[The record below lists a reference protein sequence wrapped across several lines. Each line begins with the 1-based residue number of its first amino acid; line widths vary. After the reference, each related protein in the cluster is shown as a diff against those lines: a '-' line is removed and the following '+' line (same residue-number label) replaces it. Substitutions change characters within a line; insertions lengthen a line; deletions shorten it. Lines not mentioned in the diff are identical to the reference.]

1 MTARMMT
8 EQEVLDKKKSEEF
21 DFEKLLE
28 PYRQGGT
35 EKTPVRRTMGTLIDW
50 LVNKKKYP
58 VEVAGGALLIVFTEL
73 YKWKAFKG
81 DGTWGSAGNE
91 LAQYIRLAC
100 DNLLQKQMQDKVY
113 AAIAGGRMA
122 MINEFIQREVTL
134 KTYPRWRKIFTRKKW
149 KQLQEE
155 YQMLIESAE
164 GK

>member
-1 MTARMMT
+1 M
-8 EQEVLDKKKSEEF
+8 
-21 DFEKLLE
+21 
-28 PYRQGGT
+28 
-35 EKTPVRRTMGTLIDW
+35 
-50 LVNKKKYP
+50 
-58 VEVAGGALLIVFTEL
+58 
-73 YKWKAFKG
+73 
-81 DGTWGSAGNE
+81 
-91 LAQYIRLAC
+91 AQYIRLAC